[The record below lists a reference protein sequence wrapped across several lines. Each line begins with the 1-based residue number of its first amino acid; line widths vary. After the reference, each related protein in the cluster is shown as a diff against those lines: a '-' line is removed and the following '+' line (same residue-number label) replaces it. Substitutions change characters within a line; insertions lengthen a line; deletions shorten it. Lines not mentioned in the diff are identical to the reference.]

1 MDETAYNLYISTY
14 SISTS
19 TKIRSNVISFDCFSN
34 FQAQEK
40 SKMKVK
46 DESFEDGVKESKH
59 QVLPTWLQN
68 CKEERVQTMENQVCY
83 HNHV

>member
-1 MDETAYNLYISTY
+1 
-14 SISTS
+14 
-19 TKIRSNVISFDCFSN
+19 
-34 FQAQEK
+34 
-40 SKMKVK
+40 MKVK